1 MLNIV
6 LLCALVLAAQIVID
20 AEQLLGL
27 SGTSCIP
34 SVKEA
39 GQILALEVLSDL
51 EQLAVNFSLIKQFLY
66 LGSLCNMI
74 LITGKFKNS
83 VT

>member
-6 LLCALVLAAQIVID
+6 LLCALVLAVIVID